1 MIHEPLHLG
10 DGAYV
15 SVCPYTASLV
25 ISANDH
31 RPAFATDTVNIE
43 RSSLPALK
51 TYIDKVLAA
60 E

>member
-1 MIHEPLHLG
+1 MIPEPLHLG

-15 SVCPYTASLV
+15 SVCPHTASLV
-25 ISANDH
+25 VTANDH
-31 RPAFATDTVNIE
+31 RPAFATDTVTIE

-51 TYIDKVLAA
+51 AYIDKLLAV